1 MSRLTLHIVAIGE
14 LLWDEYPQ
22 QRYLGGSPTNVI
34 WHGCHLGCRAE
45 VVGRVGADAA
55 GDEWISLMQSM
66 GLSTRYVQR
75 DPERPTGSVQVR
87 VSKNGQ
93 PVYGCTQEV
102 AFDHLTFDRSLEELA
117 SSADAVYFTTLGQRH
132 PKAAAAIGQF
142 LDAAG
147 KALKVYDLNLTGWND
162 RIAATVEAGLQ
173 RCQVLQ
179 VNQNE
184 MAFLHRYFNSHMDD
198 HGLLRYLLQL
208 YDLRLVALTLG
219 DNGCLLMS
227 PQETL
232 AHSGFNVAA
241 TDTNGCGDAFC
252 AMMMVKL
259 LAGASLAEIADQSC
273 RLAAWV
279 ATRPGAVPD
288 WSVADLAAIA
298 PRSAADDLW

>member
-1 MSRLTLHIVAIGE
+1 MSRLTLHIAAIGE

-22 QRYLGGSPTNVI
+22 RKYLGGSPANVI
-34 WHGCHLGCRAE
+34 WHCSHLDCQAELAGC
-45 VVGRVGADAA
+45 VGADAA
-55 GDEWISLMQSM
+55 GDELISLMQSM
-66 GLSTRYVQR
+66 GLSTRSVQR

-87 VSKNGQ
+87 VGKNGQ
-93 PVYGCTQEV
+93 PAYQCTRDV
-102 AFDHLTFDRSLEELA
+102 AFDHLTFNRFLEELA
-117 SSADAVYFTTLGQRH
+117 SSVDAVYFTTLGQRH
-132 PKAAAAIGQF
+132 PKAAATISQF

-147 KALKVYDLNLTGWND
+147 KALKVYDLNLSGWND

-184 MAFLHRYFNSHMDD
+184 IAFLHRYFNSHMDD
-198 HGLLRYLLQL
+198 HGLLRYLQQL

-219 DNGCLLMS
+219 DGGCLLMS

-241 TDTNGCGDAFC
+241 TDTNGCGDAFS
-252 AMMMVKL
+252 AMMMVKFL
-259 LAGASLAEIADQSC
+259 SGASLAEIAEQSC

-279 ATRPGAVPD
+279 ATHSGAVPD
-288 WSVADLAAIA
+288 WSAADLAAIA
-298 PRSAADDLW
+298 PRLDVNDGR